1 MISLNQY
8 LKIILLTV
16 GMAFSF
22 CAQAQV
28 EELGA
33 SNSRLYYSGNLGQS
47 EKIELNIQLTGFKIS
62 GSYMSINTGDI
73 FIIKGRM
80 SIDKAGIG
88 VLVYDSENKY
98 IASVEAKIISGE
110 LDFARE
116 IQGTWRSADGTLRK
130 ELNLSKIAEFARNN
144 TDVLLSSVKQER
156 LATLNNKP
164 L

>member
-1 MISLNQY
+1 MISLNKY
-8 LKIILLTV
+8 LKILLLIT
-16 GMAFSF
+16 GITFSF
-22 CAQAQV
+22 SAQAQI

-33 SNSRLYYSGNLGQS
+33 SNSRLYYSGNLGPS
-47 EKIELNIQLTGFKIS
+47 EKIELNIQLTGFKVS

-80 SIDKAGIG
+80 SIDKQGIG
-88 VLVYDSENKY
+88 VLVYDADNKY

-110 LDFARE
+110 MDFARE
-116 IQGTWRSADGTLRK
+116 IEGTWRSADGNIRK

-144 TDVLLSSVKQER
+144 SEIILSSVKQER
-156 LATLNNKP
+156 LATLSNKP